1 MAEKPRKP
9 RSDLRMYQLP
19 KEVLDQVNEMLTKD
33 NMSYRDIQHWL
44 EAKHSTKVSLS
55 SISRY
60 AFRIYET
67 ADRVAKDLE
76 KTKFIVDFIG
86 ENPDIDTVKVTTEI
100 LKSGLLQRLSSAE
113 DEFNKLP
120 IEQASRLFLQI
131 AKTESSVKRADF
143 EMRRKIDIAFEE
155 MERQLLDAIKH
166 DPVLSRQ
173 LHQVLS
179 EAKEKI
185 DVDSGVISK

>member
-9 RSDLRMYQLP
+9 RSDSRMYQLP

-44 EAKHSTKVSLS
+44 ETQHSMKVSLS

-86 ENPDIDTVKVTTEI
+86 DNPDIDTVKVTTAI

-113 DEFNKLP
+113 DEFNELP

-131 AKTESSVKRADF
+131 ARTESSVKRADF

-155 MERQLLDAIKH
+155 SEPLSQLDL
-166 DPVLSRQ
+166 
-173 LHQVLS
+173 QVSANHL
-179 EAKEKI
+179 I
-185 DVDSGVISK
+185 SGLQEQ

>member
-1 MAEKPRKP
+1 MANKPRKP
-9 RSDLRMYQLP
+9 RSDSRMYQLP

-86 ENPDIDTVKVTTEI
+86 ENPDIDTVKVTTAI

-113 DEFNKLP
+113 DEFNELP
-120 IEQASRLFLQI
+120 TTASLITSRRIMSIFLSTTSI
-131 AKTESSVKRADF
+131 RPCWTYKRPPLVGL
-143 EMRRKIDIAFEE
+143 KI
-155 MERQLLDAIKH
+155 
-166 DPVLSRQ
+166 
-173 LHQVLS
+173 
-179 EAKEKI
+179 
-185 DVDSGVISK
+185 

>member
-1 MAEKPRKP
+1 MAEKQRKP
-9 RSDLRMYQLP
+9 RSDSRMYQLP

-44 EAKHSTKVSLS
+44 DTQHGMKVSLS

-86 ENPDIDTVKVTTEI
+86 DNPDIDTVKVTTAI
-100 LKSGLLQRLSSAE
+100 LKSGLFSAC
-113 DEFNKLP
+113 P
-120 IEQASRLFLQI
+120 VQ
-131 AKTESSVKRADF
+131 KRNLTNF
-143 EMRRKIDIAFEE
+143 
-155 MERQLLDAIKH
+155 
-166 DPVLSRQ
+166 PLSRQ
-173 LHQVLS
+173 AAFFCRLPELRATS
-179 EAKEKI
+179 NELILK
-185 DVDSGVISK
+185 

>member
-9 RSDLRMYQLP
+9 RSDSRMYQLP

-60 AFRIYET
+60 AFRIYEM

-76 KTKFIVDFIG
+76 KTKFIG
-86 ENPDIDTVKVTTEI
+86 ENPDIDTVKVTTAI
-100 LKSGLLQRLSSAE
+100 LKSGL
-113 DEFNKLP
+113 
-120 IEQASRLFLQI
+120 LQI

-143 EMRRKIDIAFEE
+143 EMRRKINIAFEE